1 MSCYTLLYIAFTDS
15 EHKINE
21 INRVKSKKRNI
32 LVNKFAK
39 YKKSTYLCT
48 RFMKHKANTEIR

>member
-1 MSCYTLLYIAFTDS
+1 MSFYTLLYIAFTDS

-48 RFMKHKANTEIR
+48 RF

>member
-1 MSCYTLLYIAFTDS
+1 MLFYLFISILFVDIDY
-15 EHKINE
+15 KINE

-32 LVNKFAK
+32 LGYKFAR

-48 RFMKHKANTEIR
+48 RF